1 MDAPPVNK
9 LLQLLRQ
16 KPPEPPDPSPVAQ
29 PVPPHVKRHPSPAS
43 RSGIQHARKNGTQT
57 ARNSAQYATP
67 RGIDP
72 SSDGVQYATQ
82 DGPQPATS
90 NTQTAADRSIP
101 HTPIS
106 GIQYATGSD
115 IPLVPPSLSKGQQ
128 RVLQFLVANRD
139 PTDPSRTVTIGYHAI
154 STYCFLSR
162 NGARKVIEELCKKC
176 LITRIATQRGEMQG
190 SIYGLESNVQYAT
203 ISSTPHPGMSS
214 EENSL
219 QYATNVS
226 SSSSK
231 KLLLQDLVLE
241 DAFHN
246 LNPRSLEPYIE
257 QFEATED
264 LQNFLDIA
272 NACIA
277 AAKSGRGKPIQNPH
291 GFLLAQLRAG
301 YINPPEGYKSRKVRA
316 QEMRNQQLEEELAT
330 LRQLKEQER
339 ELRLAL
345 FEASLTDDE
354 QQRLELEAR
363 ALVNPNM
370 GLSTARQVEIQ
381 KDAVLKS
388 WFEQRE
394 KDKSLLGATSE
405 GPASQYTYRR
415 GVSGET

>member
-16 KPPEPPDPSPVAQ
+16 KSPDPPDPSPAAQ
-29 PVPPHVKRHPSPAS
+29 PARPHLKRRPRSVPK
-43 RSGIQHARKNGTQT
+43 SGTQHAIKNGRQCDTS
-57 ARNSAQYATP
+57 RPQYATHD
-67 RGIDP
+67 GLESP
-72 SSDGVQYATQ
+72 SDDTQYATKN
-82 DGPQPATS
+82 GLQPATS
-90 NTQTAADRSIP
+90 CIQYA
-101 HTPIS
+101 PIS
-106 GIQYATGSD
+106 GLLYATESD
-115 IPLVPPSLSKGQQ
+115 TPLLTPSLSKGQH
-128 RVLQFLVANRD
+128 RVLQFLLANRD
-139 PTDPSRTVTIGYHAI
+139 PTDPSRTVPIGYHAI
-154 STYCFLSR
+154 ATYCFLSR
-162 NGARKVIEELCKKC
+162 NGARKVIEELCKKH
-176 LITRIATQRGEMQG
+176 LIERLTTQRGEMQG
-190 SIYGLESNVQYAT
+190 SIYDLES
-203 ISSTPHPGMSS
+203 
-214 EENSL
+214 SL
-219 QYATNVS
+219 QYATHMIS

-231 KLLLQDLVLE
+231 ELLLQDLVLE

-246 LNPRSLEPYIE
+246 LNSRSLEPYVE
-257 QFEATED
+257 QFETTED

-272 NACIA
+272 NACIV

-316 QEMRNQQLEEELAT
+316 QTMRNQQLEEELAT

-354 QQRLELEAR
+354 QQQLEQEAR

-381 KDAVLKS
+381 RDAVLKA

-394 KDKSLLGATSE
+394 KDKSLLGTTSE
-405 GPASQYTYRR
+405 GPASPYTYRR
-415 GVSGET
+415 GVSADT

>member
-1 MDAPPVNK
+1 
-9 LLQLLRQ
+9 
-16 KPPEPPDPSPVAQ
+16 
-29 PVPPHVKRHPSPAS
+29 
-43 RSGIQHARKNGTQT
+43 
-57 ARNSAQYATP
+57 
-67 RGIDP
+67 
-72 SSDGVQYATQ
+72 
-82 DGPQPATS
+82 
-90 NTQTAADRSIP
+90 
-101 HTPIS
+101 
-106 GIQYATGSD
+106 
-115 IPLVPPSLSKGQQ
+115 
-128 RVLQFLVANRD
+128 VLQFLLANQD

-154 STYCFLSR
+154 ATYCFLSR

-176 LITRIATQRGEMQG
+176 LIKRLATQRGETQG
-190 SIYGLESNVQYAT
+190 SIYGLE
-203 ISSTPHPGMSS
+203 
-214 EENSL
+214 NSL
-219 QYATNVS
+219 QYATFSSTPIPGICVEES
-226 SSSSK
+226 SLQYATHIISSSSK

-257 QFEATED
+257 RFETTED

-301 YINPPEGYKSRKVRA
+301 YINPPEGYKSHKVRA
-316 QEMRNQQLEEELAT
+316 QEIRNRQLEEELAT

-354 QQRLELEAR
+354 QQRLEQEAR

-381 KDAVLKS
+381 RDTVLKA

-394 KDKSLLGATSE
+394 KDKGSATQVMLQS
-405 GPASQYTYRR
+405 S
-415 GVSGET
+415 

>member
-16 KPPEPPDPSPVAQ
+16 RPPEPPDPSPVAQ
-29 PVPPHVKRHPSPAS
+29 PARPHLKRRPSAVPK
-43 RSGIQHARKNGTQT
+43 SGIQHVPKNGTQT
-57 ARNSAQYATP
+57 AISGPQYATHG
-67 RGIDP
+67 GIEPP
-72 SSDGVQYATQ
+72 SDDTQYATQ
-82 DGPQPATS
+82 DGPQSATS
-90 NTQTAADRSIP
+90 STQTAANRSIS
-101 HTPIS
+101 HAPIS

-115 IPLVPPSLSKGQQ
+115 IPLVPPGLSKGQR

-139 PTDPSRTVTIGYHAI
+139 PTAPSRTVTIGYHAI

-176 LITRIATQRGEMQG
+176 LIKRIATQRGEMQG
-190 SIYGLESNVQYAT
+190 SIYGLESSVQYAT
-203 ISSTPHPGMSS
+203 ISSTLPRGMGS

-219 QYATNVS
+219 QYATDVA
-226 SSSSK
+226 SSSK
-231 KLLLQDLVLE
+231 RLLLQDLVLE

-246 LNPRSLEPYIE
+246 LNPRSLVPYIE

-354 QQRLELEAR
+354 QQRLEQEAR

-381 KDAVLKS
+381 RNAILKA

-415 GVSGET
+415 GVSSET